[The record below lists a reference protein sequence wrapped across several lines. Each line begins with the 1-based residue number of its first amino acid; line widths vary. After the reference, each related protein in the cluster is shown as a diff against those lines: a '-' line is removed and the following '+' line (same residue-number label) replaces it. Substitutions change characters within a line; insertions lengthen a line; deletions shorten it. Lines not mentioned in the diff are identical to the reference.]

1 MACSRI
7 GGAAAA
13 LRQEIKRVGT
23 EEEPRS
29 FFYLRPGAPKE
40 KVSFICFRRGWRRGV
55 RLQQQRAPKE
65 KLLTLDMSRGRLI
78 LASLRGLGADCK
90 FRVDTITRIEEVGE
104 RGLLIRRTLPRGCC
118 HRGPSREGIVELIFV
133 NPNQRA
139 YFTSLATSCSP
150 SLYAHA
156 RLTSANRLPLQAR
169 NLKVFVATWNMG
181 NADAPPDLSHLTRD
195 LTRDADRAREAR
207 RGKTGNDIRAA
218 LATKYS
224 SMSSASSSAGNE
236 GNEGNEGKDTTGED
250 GGHDGGHDGDDGDDG
265 GADGGADG
273 GVGGYDI
280 AAFGFQ
286 ESVRSVGP
294 ALAACIDLT
303 EWVLL
308 KAEAMGDIRMYVRAG
323 GRGRARLSLSMTSLI
338 CIYFAL
344 FCLSS
349 QDAPSPSPSPSPSR
363 SPSSFLCRYVYIKR
377 QHVRMVS
384 HVESFTQV
392 CELHYHYL

>member
-1 MACSRI
+1 M
-7 GGAAAA
+7 
-13 LRQEIKRVGT
+13 GT

-55 RLQQQRAPKE
+55 RLQQQQAPKE

-90 FRVDTITRIEEVGE
+90 FRVDTITRIEEVEE

-169 NLKVFVATWNMG
+169 DLKVFVATWNMG
-181 NADAPPDLSHLTRD
+181 NANAPADLSHLTRD
-195 LTRDADRAREAR
+195 LTRHADRAREAR

-224 SMSSASSSAGNE
+224 SASSAGNE
-236 GNEGNEGKDTTGED
+236 GNEENEGNESKDKTGGDGGD
-250 GGHDGGHDGDDGDDG
+250 GGHDRD
-265 GADGGADG
+265 DG

-308 KAEAMGDIRMYVRAG
+308 KAEAMGEIRMYVRAG
-323 GRGRARLSLSMTSLI
+323 VEMSRCLRCLLGGTGLRMVVSVNALSSSLIYIRCFVLSLLSILSLTVS
-338 CIYFAL
+338 L
-344 FCLSS
+344 FLSIS
-349 QDAPSPSPSPSPSR
+349 LTVSLSLFLSLQVRLHQAPACPHGVSR
-363 SPSSFLCRYVYIKR
+363 RII
-377 QHVRMVS
+377 HTG
-384 HVESFTQV
+384 E
-392 CELHYHYL
+392 